1 MFRNRRFKIHHPV
14 PSNIMVRVEKSTV
27 TKDGIKV
34 SSLVTVPV
42 SEEHEPIPSP
52 SDYKLSELL
61 QAGVSLTPVNAA
73 VIDNGPSD
81 EQVNKLGE
89 FLDKQNQPKIDKP
102 DETPK
107 D

>member
-1 MFRNRRFKIHHPV
+1 
-14 PSNIMVRVEKSTV
+14 MVRVEKSIV
-27 TKDGIKV
+27 SKDGVKI

-73 VIDNGPSD
+73 VIDNGPSE

-89 FLDKQNQPKIDKP
+89 FLDKQNQPKV
-102 DETPK
+102 EPK
-107 D
+107 LEKENEITEN

>member
-1 MFRNRRFKIHHPV
+1 
-14 PSNIMVRVEKSTV
+14 MVRVEKSTV
-27 TKDGIKV
+27 SKDGVKV

-73 VIDNGPSD
+73 VIDNGPSE
-81 EQVNKLGE
+81 EQVNMLGE
-89 FLDKQNQPKIDKP
+89 FLDKHDQTKVEPKIDKP
-102 DETPK
+102 DETSK

>member
-1 MFRNRRFKIHHPV
+1 
-14 PSNIMVRVEKSTV
+14 MVRVEKTTV
-27 TKDGIKV
+27 SKDGVKV

-42 SEEHEPIPSP
+42 SEEHEAIPSP

-89 FLDKQNQPKIDKP
+89 FLDKQNQPNIKKE

>member
-1 MFRNRRFKIHHPV
+1 
-14 PSNIMVRVEKSTV
+14 MVRVEKSTF
-27 TKDGIKV
+27 TKDGVKV

-73 VIDNGPSD
+73 VIDNGPSE
-81 EQVNKLGE
+81 EQVNKLGD
-89 FLDKQNQPKIDKP
+89 FLDKQNQLKVEKEN
-102 DETPK
+102 ETSK

>member
-1 MFRNRRFKIHHPV
+1 
-14 PSNIMVRVEKSTV
+14 MVRVEKSTV
-27 TKDGIKV
+27 TEDGVKV

-73 VIDNGPSD
+73 VIDNGPSED
-81 EQVNKLGE
+81 QINMLGE
-89 FLDKQNQPKIDKP
+89 FLDKQNEPKVGPNLNEP
-102 DETPK
+102 DETSE